1 MTPGLTTNCII
12 NHQCI
17 DTKHEVFLLHI
28 KVSLEC
34 AETTTVTELDY
45 SLKVDWISHFWDLL
59 DMTIWSHVVT
69 KNVNLVVMWNDA
81 NTVIFFFEKKS
92 NYLKDNNKSKGNYFK
107 YKTTKITLTWHNNK
121 IISLRKWKHLCI
133 DPLEDLQILH
143 SVEYF

>member
-17 DTKHEVFLLHI
+17 DTEHEVFLLHI

-81 NTVIFFFEKKS
+81 NTVFFFWE
-92 NYLKDNNKSKGNYFK
+92 
-107 YKTTKITLTWHNNK
+107 
-121 IISLRKWKHLCI
+121 
-133 DPLEDLQILH
+133 E
-143 SVEYF
+143 E

>member
-69 KNVNLVVMWNDA
+69 KKNVNLVVMWNDA
-81 NTVIFFFEKKS
+81 NTVFFFLRRRVIIW
-92 NYLKDNNKSKGNYFK
+92 N
-107 YKTTKITLTWHNNK
+107 NNK

>member
-69 KNVNLVVMWNDA
+69 KKNVNLVVMWNDA
-81 NTVIFFFEKKS
+81 NTVIFF
-92 NYLKDNNKSKGNYFK
+92 LRRRVIIW
-107 YKTTKITLTWHNNK
+107 KIT
-121 IISLRKWKHLCI
+121 ISLREIILNI
-133 DPLEDLQILH
+133 RPLKSLWLDIIIRLFLLESESTYVLIL
-143 SVEYF
+143 